1 MICIK
6 NSIYVE
12 MLVIM
17 QKNVERWCKHMNKMI
32 ENIKQIQIRD
42 VCLFRMGGFYHTY
55 GKDSY
60 ILSYFFGYKI
70 KDIGNNIFECGFPVN
85 SISKVMRKLEDN
97 KINYLV
103 IDTRNNY
110 DVEEKL
116 NYRNLN
122 RYEKFAEKAKVYI
135 NAKRRIEDIN
145 NYLMNNIY
153 EKDINKTIIKIEKVM
168 KEG

>member
-1 MICIK
+1 
-6 NSIYVE
+6 
-12 MLVIM
+12 
-17 QKNVERWCKHMNKMI
+17 MNKMI

-55 GKDSY
+55 GKDSN

-70 KDIGNNIFECGFPVN
+70 KDIGNNVKECGFPVN

-110 DVEEKL
+110 DVEEKI
-116 NYRNLN
+116 NFKNLN
-122 RYEKFAEKAKVYI
+122 RYEKFADKAKLYI
-135 NAKRRIEDIN
+135 NAKKRIDNIN
-145 NYLMNNIY
+145 DYLMGNIY
-153 EKDINKTIIKIEKVM
+153 EQDINKTISKIERAI
-168 KEG
+168 KEE